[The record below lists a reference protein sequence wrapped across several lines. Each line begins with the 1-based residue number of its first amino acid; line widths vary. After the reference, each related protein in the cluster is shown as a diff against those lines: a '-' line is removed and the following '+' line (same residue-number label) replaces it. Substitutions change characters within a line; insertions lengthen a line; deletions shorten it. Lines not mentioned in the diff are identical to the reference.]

1 MASTAGA
8 GSPRLPRRRTAEAS
22 LGHASRLASEIDDF
36 LLALALERGLS
47 ENTRAGY
54 GADLALFAAFLGKRG
69 IADAAGISRADIVDF
84 LALQREEGRRGST
97 RARRTAAIRMFLRH
111 LKERRVVENDP
122 SEQLDA
128 PKAELVLPRVLS
140 EGEAA
145 AMIEAVDGDDPRSL
159 RDRALLET
167 MYGCGLR
174 VSEACALSFDDI
186 VADGELLR
194 ILGKGSKE
202 RLVPLGGA
210 AGAALRRYVGSGRGA
225 FARDLS
231 ETHVFLTR
239 LGRPFTRQGVFKVI
253 RERAAAVGIAPERMS
268 PHVLRHSF
276 ASHMLA
282 HGADIRAIQE
292 LLGHADIGTTQI
304 YTHVDSARFGE
315 IHRRF
320 HPRA

>member
-1 MASTAGA
+1 MG
-8 GSPRLPRRRTAEAS
+8 GR
-22 LGHASRLASEIDDF
+22 SRLESEIEDF
-36 LLALALERGLS
+36 LLALVLERGLS
-47 ENTRAGY
+47 DNTRTGY
-54 GADLALFAAFLGKRG
+54 GTDLALFASFLGGRG
-69 IADAAGISRADIVDF
+69 IADAAAISRADIVDF
-84 LALQREEGRRGST
+84 LASQRDEGRSGST
-97 RARRTAAIRMFLRH
+97 RARRTAAIRTFLRY
-111 LKERRVVENDP
+111 LKERRMIANDP
-122 SEQLDA
+122 SELLDA
-128 PKAELVLPRVLS
+128 PKTELVLPRVLS
-140 EGEAA
+140 EAEAA

-167 MYGCGLR
+167 MYGSGLR
-174 VSEACALSFDDI
+174 VSEACSLSFDDI

-194 ILGKGSKE
+194 ILGKGNKE

-210 AGAALRRYVGSGRGA
+210 AGAALRRYADSGRGA

-231 ETHVFLTR
+231 ERHVFLTR

-253 RERAAAVGIAPERMS
+253 RERAAAVGIAPERIS

-304 YTHVDSARFGE
+304 YTHVDTARFGE
-315 IHRRF
+315 LHRRF

>member
-1 MASTAGA
+1 MEG
-8 GSPRLPRRRTAEAS
+8 
-22 LGHASRLASEIDDF
+22 ASRLESAIEDF
-36 LLALALERGLS
+36 LLALMLEHGLS
-47 ENTRAGY
+47 ENTCAGY
-54 GADLALFAAFLGKRG
+54 GTDLRFFAEFLGRRG
-69 IADAAGISRADIVDF
+69 IADAAGVSRADIVDF
-84 LALQREEGRRGST
+84 LAAQRERGMRGST
-97 RARRTAAIRMFLRH
+97 RARRTAAIRMFFRH
-111 LKERRVVENDP
+111 LKERRAITDDP
-122 SEQLDA
+122 SELLDA
-128 PKAELVLPRVLS
+128 PKTELVLPRVLS
-140 EGEAA
+140 EEEAS

-167 MYGCGLR
+167 MYGSGLR

-202 RLVPLGGA
+202 RLVPIGGA
-210 AGAALRRYVGSGRGA
+210 AGAALRRYVDSGRGA
-225 FARDLS
+225 FARDPS

-253 RERAAAVGIAPERMS
+253 RERAAAVGIAPERIS

-304 YTHVDSARFGE
+304 YTHVDTARFGE
-315 IHRRF
+315 LHRRF

>member
-1 MASTAGA
+1 M
-8 GSPRLPRRRTAEAS
+8 EV
-22 LGHASRLASEIDDF
+22 ASRLESAIEDF
-36 LLALALERGLS
+36 LLALMLEHGLS
-47 ENTRAGY
+47 ENTCAGY
-54 GADLALFAAFLGKRG
+54 GTDLRFFAEFLGRRG
-69 IADAAGISRADIVDF
+69 IADAAVVSRADIVDF
-84 LALQREEGRRGST
+84 LAVQRERGMRGST
-97 RARRTAAIRMFLRH
+97 RARRTAAIRMFFRH
-111 LKERRVVENDP
+111 LKERRAITDDP
-122 SEQLDA
+122 SELLDA
-128 PKAELVLPRVLS
+128 PKTELVLPRVLS
-140 EGEAA
+140 EEEAS

-167 MYGCGLR
+167 MYGSGLR

-202 RLVPLGGA
+202 RLVPIGGA
-210 AGAALRRYVGSGRGA
+210 AGAALRRYVDSGRGA
-225 FARDLS
+225 FARDPS

-253 RERAAAVGIAPERMS
+253 RERAAAVGIAPERIS

-304 YTHVDSARFGE
+304 YTHVDTARFGE
-315 IHRRF
+315 LHRRF